1 MVYTAAMLEVSAS
14 RSRQI
19 ALRQLLAGRLE
30 VVVVGDSRHVQYL
43 SSAQPRWLHL
53 AGVLLDATGRTIAV
67 WPNSPPGAIAAD
79 EIVCYE
85 ANRFSTLTSDHAQQ
99 IAERLADT
107 LRPRGAIR
115 IGIDRSAVTSAL
127 QLLLPDADFVSIDE
141 DLLAMRRT
149 KHADELALLRR
160 ALSACDAMFVRARQI
175 IEPGVP
181 ELRVF
186 NELHAAAV
194 ESLGE
199 TMFAPLGNDYACG
212 VGGGP
217 AREGRVAQ
225 AGEIYITDVGPSYRG
240 YFGDASRA
248 LAVDR
253 HPTDA
258 QHLAWAAIAGVFP
271 IVESMARV
279 GVRCRDI
286 VDAVNAHLL
295 AHAGTELKHH
305 LGHGIGLQPHEGP
318 HLNPGWDDVLQ
329 AGDVF
334 TVEPGLY
341 GAVLRGGMRIENVY
355 HLTESG
361 LEKLIHAPLELV

>member
-1 MVYTAAMLEVSAS
+1 MDA
-14 RSRQI
+14 
-19 ALRQLLAGRLE
+19 
-30 VVVVGDSRHVQYL
+30 VVVGDSRHVQYL
-43 SSAQPRWLHL
+43 SAAQPRWLHQ
-53 AGVLLDATGRTIAV
+53 AGLLLDAKGRTLAV

-85 ANRFSTLTSDHAQQ
+85 ANRFATLTSDHARQ
-99 IAERLADT
+99 IALRLAEAMT
-107 LRPRGAIR
+107 RPRGAIR
-115 IGIDRSAVTSAL
+115 IGIDRSAVTAAL

-149 KHADELALLRR
+149 KQADELAMLRR
-160 ALSACDAMFVRARQI
+160 ALGACDAMFARARQI

-181 ELRVF
+181 ELHVF

-199 TMFAPLGNDYACG
+199 PMFAPLGNDYACG

-217 AREGRVAQ
+217 ARAGRVAQ

-253 HPTDA
+253 QPTDA
-258 QHLAWAAIAGVFP
+258 QLAAWEAITGVFP

-279 GVRCRDI
+279 GVRCREI

-295 AHAGTELKHH
+295 ERAGAALKHH

-329 AGDVF
+329 AGDVIMI
-334 TVEPGLY
+334 EPGVY
-341 GAVLRGGMRIENVY
+341 DPTLRGGMRIENGDHPTDGGV
-355 HLTESG
+355 
-361 LEKLIHAPLELV
+361 EKLIHAPLELV